1 MEKNDI
7 DNHLGPLN
15 EVIEWAQFTDMKTIS
30 VDMLLSWLIEL
41 KATEIEKFEIQ
52 KLEEES
58 YGF

>member
-41 KATEIEKFEIQ
+41 KATEIKKFEG
-52 KLEEES
+52 ES
-58 YGF
+58 YEF

>member
-7 DNHLGPLN
+7 DSHLGPLN

-41 KATEIEKFEIQ
+41 KATEIKKFEG
-52 KLEEES
+52 ES
-58 YGF
+58 YEF

>member
-7 DNHLGPLN
+7 DNYLGPLN